1 MRHNVNRRLLQGRV
15 KVLLVGAGGTGSQ
28 VLSGLARLHTALVA
42 LGHPGGLEVH
52 CCDNDRVSP
61 SNIGRQ
67 LFSPADVGIH
77 KATVLIHRLNAYYG
91 LNWKA
96 HPVLVNDMKLKS
108 FDIVIGAVDTKQ
120 ARRDIHTFSTE
131 VNAAY
136 WLDFGNLQHD
146 GQVIIGEP
154 MRKNE
159 KPGERPMRLP
169 TVTDL
174 FPSLLDASIPESD
187 DVPSCSLAEA
197 LEKQDLFINQTIATF
212 GLQLLWTLFRNAGI
226 DHSVYFVNLQSGM
239 VVPMQV
245 DKEAWKRFAPK
256 KPSRI
261 RKKAAAAPQMVEM
274 QEAA

>member
-1 MRHNVNRRLLQGRV
+1 MRHDVNSRLLKGRV

-52 CCDNDRVSP
+52 CCDPDIVTSANV
-61 SNIGRQ
+61 GRQ
-67 LFSPADVGIH
+67 LFSPSDVGVN
-77 KATVLIHRLNAYYG
+77 KATLLIHRLNAFYG
-91 LNWKA
+91 LNWMS
-96 HPVLVNDMKLKS
+96 HPVLLNDMKLTC
-108 FDIVIGAVDTKQ
+108 FDIVIGCVDTKT
-120 ARRDIHTFSTE
+120 ARRDIHKFTTE
-131 VNAAY
+131 NRVAY

-146 GQVIIGEP
+146 GQVILGEP
-154 MRKNE
+154 LQKNE
-159 KPGERPMRLP
+159 KPGLRPMRLP

-197 LEKQDLFINQTIATF
+197 LEKQDLFINQTVATF
-212 GLQLLWTLFRNAGI
+212 GLQLLWTLFRNAGV

-256 KPSRI
+256 KPTKI
-261 RKKAAAAPQMVEM
+261 RKKAAVTPQILEM